1 MPTPTTELLL
11 IEDDAAMRD
20 LLATALEFEGFLVHR
35 AADGRSGLDL
45 VRKARPALV
54 LCDVMMP
61 GMDGYEVLAALRADP
76 ALTSIPFIFLTAR
89 GEKKDLRQGMVSGAD
104 DYLTKPVAI
113 DDLLGAIHGRLARHA
128 GLARKLPDFSDL
140 APLRALGLTRKESE
154 VLLWVAQG
162 KTNAEAALILSVSE
176 ATVKKHL
183 EHIFGKLGVEKRGAA
198 SLIALEAL
206 VA

>member
-1 MPTPTTELLL
+1 MKPAILL
-11 IEDDAAMRD
+11 IEDEDTMRE
-20 LLATALEFEGFLVHR
+20 LTATALEFEGFTVHQ
-35 AADGRSGLDL
+35 AANGTAGIEAARLHRPGLI
-45 VRKARPALV
+45 

-61 GMDGYEVLAALRADP
+61 GIDGYQVLASLRADP
-76 ALTSIPFIFLTAR
+76 ALCQIPFIFLTAK
-89 GEKKDLRQGMVSGAD
+89 GGKKDLRQGMVSGAD

-113 DDLLGAIHGRLARHA
+113 DELLAAIRARLERHSERF
-128 GLARKLPDFSDL
+128 RKQPDFTNT
-140 APLRALGLTRKESE
+140 APIRALGLTEKEAE

-162 KTNAEAALILSVSE
+162 KSNAETAVILGVTE

-183 EHIFGKLGVEKRGAA
+183 EHIFEKLGVEKRGAA

>member
-1 MPTPTTELLL
+1 MNSTILL
-11 IEDDAAMRD
+11 IEDEVTMRE
-20 LLATALEFEGFLVHR
+20 LTATALELEGYSVHT
-35 AADGRSGLDL
+35 AADGSTGVEMARRHRPDL
-45 VRKARPALV
+45 I

-61 GMDGYEVLAALRADP
+61 GIDGYQVLAILRTDCALCH
-76 ALTSIPFIFLTAR
+76 IPFIFLTAK

-104 DYLTKPVAI
+104 DYLAKPVAL
-113 DDLLGAIHGRLARHA
+113 DDLLAAIRARLERHTEH
-128 GLARKLPDFSDL
+128 ARKQPDFSNT
-140 APLRALGLTRKESE
+140 APLRNLGLTEKESE

-162 KTNAEAALILSVSE
+162 KSNGETALILGITE

-183 EHIFGKLGVEKRGAA
+183 ENIFTKLGVEKRGAA